1 MNWLEF
7 AITVFSALMIGLAV
21 GFALGSQ
28 YGWKNGRY
36 DRQL

>member
-1 MNWLEF
+1 MIWLRF
-7 AITVFSALMIGLAV
+7 AIVGFSFLTIGLAV
-21 GFALGSQ
+21 GFALGAQ